1 MVAISPIRRCWA
13 VWLRGYYPFLRWLVN
28 RRVIPPPIKSLIKL
42 SMIGF
47 ARWSVFDRIPASGD
61 GEGLKRLRTPYLLFE
76 TNFDGDSDRYLE
88 SFCLVLPW
96 GMRGNWWGAYH
107 VPNVRKVS
115 RFVDYVN
122 RHKVPIAYYYSA
134 YPEASTK
141 RIRYARALKREI
153 ADFNRQTAY
162 ESSDGFQRAY
172 FVLLEK
178 VQRIQRLGPESPP
191 TRNTEALTVMT
202 RVQDSHLQPLKS
214 ELDQLR
220 AEPPVLPKCTH
231 FARWAVVDHLRP
243 LGKHVDPTSYLL
255 FSAWFDCTVD
265 KYLPALHAALG
276 THAESI
282 WGHCG
287 LDVGDLSK
295 FEHQLRANAVTPGTK
310 FHAYDGMTVDEVHE
324 ARRCAER
331 FSEFAIEHQTCDA
344 EALQSAWNTEWR

>member
-1 MVAISPIRRCWA
+1 MPSSAARSATASARQVFPMPGSPAMSTRRPCRPVASRSAPSISISSRARPTSDLDPPFFPSSEPPAPVSVTGQGPLPKSTLKRATGQPALTLSEGSASVTVRLEMDEHPERSGCWTAMVAISPIRRCWA

-28 RRVIPPPIKSLIKL
+28 RRVIPLPIKSLIKL

-134 YPEASTK
+134 YLEASTK
-141 RIRYARALKREI
+141 RIRYARALMREI

-220 AEPPVLPKCTH
+220 AEP
-231 FARWAVVDHLRP
+231 
-243 LGKHVDPTSYLL
+243 
-255 FSAWFDCTVD
+255 
-265 KYLPALHAALG
+265 
-276 THAESI
+276 
-282 WGHCG
+282 
-287 LDVGDLSK
+287 
-295 FEHQLRANAVTPGTK
+295 
-310 FHAYDGMTVDEVHE
+310 
-324 ARRCAER
+324 
-331 FSEFAIEHQTCDA
+331 
-344 EALQSAWNTEWR
+344 